1 MGCGVGLSAPA
12 DRLWHS
18 GRDGWDDRAHFHQ
31 APGTRHQVLL
41 PQHYPGFRVPVLCEG
56 IEHIHEICSSSF
68 SAALMIPPCELG
80 EEDQHTQTQI
90 RTNNPTIR
98 PGRTKGAQAP
108 CSRRWP
114 DSSSGTVPAPAGRQC
129 QKEVSINLHCYHGN
143 FPQQLLPQGNNRV
156 L

>member
-1 MGCGVGLSAPA
+1 MPA

-18 GRDGWDDRAHFHQ
+18 GRDGWDDRAHFHL

-41 PQHYPGFRVPVLCEG
+41 PQHYPGFRVPVWCQG
-56 IEHIHEICSSSF
+56 IEHIHKICSSSF
-68 SAALMIPPCELG
+68 SAALMITPCELG

-90 RTNNPTIR
+90 CTNNPTIR
-98 PGRTKGAQAP
+98 PGNQRSSSTTQQEMARQLQQDCP
-108 CSRRWP
+108 CSCWCLP
-114 DSSSGTVPAPAGRQC
+114 CRQC

-143 FPQQLLPQGNNRV
+143 FPQQLLPKGNNRV